1 DWVGLK
7 SSGGVEDV
15 KLPNPGTFGEIVY
28 QERYRRT
35 FDGKF
40 VLNDELASYEGQ
52 HLPLQFLLADN
63 GDNEVY
69 SEVYDLFI
77 LRDSTPP
84 VVRFF
89 NYTNP
94 VYQYQN
100 FKTNIEVT
108 DETLLNTVSISVRYQ
123 DGTEKAIKTADN
135 IAKTSYRLHNGVL
148 DFSTYIEQNGIGP
161 LQLVVRASDV
171 AGNLQES
178 VLSIQVEEDPQP
190 EITLSGMYPSPDAL
204 AGGTSL
210 YQLHLTDNTAEYP
223 VYHGSF
229 YTSLSGISNASRA
242 VNVAYA
248 YEEKIEES
256 GEGFKSSLV
265 SPVYKN
271 IISWIDYAEYPSA
284 AAFAI
289 TGTYGDLLNIESGR
303 LGVAYGDTK
312 ERIKSLSGMPLD
324 DLVTVTIRASDQC
337 HSDSVKQVKIADLE
351 DFLKE
356 LNSGTGIHSYRID
369 IDNPDVPVRAIE
381 QQLG

>member
-1 DWVGLK
+1 
-7 SSGGVEDV
+7 
-15 KLPNPGTFGEIVY
+15 F
-28 QERYRRT
+28 
-35 FDGKF
+35 
-40 VLNDELASYEGQ
+40 
-52 HLPLQFLLADN
+52 
-63 GDNEVY
+63 
-69 SEVYDLFI
+69 
-77 LRDSTPP
+77 
-84 VVRFF
+84 
-89 NYTNP
+89 
-94 VYQYQN
+94 
-100 FKTNIEVT
+100 
-108 DETLLNTVSISVRYQ
+108 
-123 DGTEKAIKTADN
+123 
-135 IAKTSYRLHNGVL
+135 
-148 DFSTYIEQNGIGP
+148 
-161 LQLVVRASDV
+161 
-171 AGNLQES
+171 
-178 VLSIQVEEDPQP
+178 
-190 EITLSGMYPSPDAL
+190 LSGMYPSPDAL

-381 QQLG
+381 QQLGALDKASINGVKELMDYAAAGSNRYPIRIWLRDDAADDGLAFVSLGADITY